1 MPTKANTD
9 ALYAKAQKLISNV
22 MSLKPTA
29 DTGPQ
34 TQQGMPVEM
43 QGGDTVSNL
52 PGVSDFNP

>member
-1 MPTKANTD
+1 
-9 ALYAKAQKLISNV
+9 
-22 MSLKPTA
+22 MSLQPTA